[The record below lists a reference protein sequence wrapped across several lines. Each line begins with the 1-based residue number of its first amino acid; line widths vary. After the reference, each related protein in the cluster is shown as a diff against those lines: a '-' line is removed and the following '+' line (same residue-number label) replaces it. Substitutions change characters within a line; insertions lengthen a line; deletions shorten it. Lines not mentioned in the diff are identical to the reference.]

1 MFARTRRRQKSSTT
15 TTTTNVII
23 IHVLYTIVRD
33 GGLLREDKTHKKKNE
48 PPKKTHQFGVDGER
62 DRGLSR
68 GSFRDRFRQPVVS
81 HARAMMMMMIKE
93 VGRSDF
99 VAVVRRR
106 HQSFLLG

>member
-1 MFARTRRRQKSSTT
+1 MNEYTLVFARTRRRQK
-15 TTTTNVII
+15 NNNK
-23 IHVLYTIVRD
+23 RN
-33 GGLLREDKTHKKKNE
+33 GGLLREDKTHTQKNKKENE
-48 PPKKTHQFGVDGER
+48 PLPKTHQFGVDGER

>member
-1 MFARTRRRQKSSTT
+1 MNEYTLVFARTRRRQK
-15 TTTTNVII
+15 NNNK
-23 IHVLYTIVRD
+23 RN
-33 GGLLREDKTHKKKNE
+33 GGLLREDKTHTQKKKENE
-48 PPKKTHQFGVDGER
+48 PLPKTHQFGVDGER

-81 HARAMMMMMIKE
+81 HARAMMMMIKE

>member
-1 MFARTRRRQKSSTT
+1 MNEYTLVFARTRRRQK
-15 TTTTNVII
+15 NNNK
-23 IHVLYTIVRD
+23 RNR
-33 GGLLREDKTHKKKNE
+33 GLLREDKTHTKKKKKQNQ
-48 PPKKTHQFGVDGER
+48 PQPKTPQFGVNAER

-106 HQSFLLG
+106 HQSFLLLG

>member
-1 MFARTRRRQKSSTT
+1 MNEYTLVFARTRRRQK
-15 TTTTNVII
+15 NNNK
-23 IHVLYTIVRD
+23 RN
-33 GGLLREDKTHKKKNE
+33 GGLLREDKTHTKKKKENE
-48 PPKKTHQFGVDGER
+48 PLPKTHQFGVDGER

>member
-1 MFARTRRRQKSSTT
+1 MNEYTLVFARTRRRQK
-15 TTTTNVII
+15 NNNK
-23 IHVLYTIVRD
+23 RN
-33 GGLLREDKTHKKKNE
+33 GGLLREDKTHTHKKKKENE
-48 PPKKTHQFGVDGER
+48 PLPKTHQFGVDGER

-81 HARAMMMMMIKE
+81 HARAMMMMMMIKE

-106 HQSFLLG
+106 HQSFLLLG